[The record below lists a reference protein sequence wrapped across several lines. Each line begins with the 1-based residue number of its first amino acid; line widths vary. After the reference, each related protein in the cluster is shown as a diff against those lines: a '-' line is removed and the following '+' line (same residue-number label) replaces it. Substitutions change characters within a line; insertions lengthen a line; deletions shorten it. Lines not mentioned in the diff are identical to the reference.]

1 MKRQDIRKADEIDRK
16 INELSESASII
27 KDEENEVLA
36 KHGERKDGHYNF
48 WFRLLS
54 TTITFMILYSGGFF
68 S

>member
-1 MKRQDIRKADEIDRK
+1 MKIGIPQMIYIVLD
-16 INELSESASII
+16 LLGLGII
-27 KDEENEVLA
+27 LA

-68 S
+68 SWTNH

>member
-1 MKRQDIRKADEIDRK
+1 MKIGIPQMIYIVLD
-16 INELSESASII
+16 LLGLGII
-27 KDEENEVLA
+27 LA